1 MKFLPRTENQRECT
15 MSMPSLPV
23 SHGAEWTGGDP
34 DGEGR
39 VVSLPTGMSNYY
51 FGTEA
56 ECSYIYFFF
65 AIWG

>member
-1 MKFLPRTENQRECT
+1 

-23 SHGAEWTGGDP
+23 SHGGEWTGGDP

-39 VVSLPTGMSNYY
+39 VVSLPTTLPTGMSNYY

-56 ECSYIYFFF
+56 ECSYIFFF

>member
-1 MKFLPRTENQRECT
+1 

-23 SHGAEWTGGDP
+23 SHGGEWTGGDL

-56 ECSYIYFFF
+56 ECSYIFFF

>member
-1 MKFLPRTENQRECT
+1 

-23 SHGAEWTGGDP
+23 YHGGEWTGGDP

-56 ECSYIYFFF
+56 ECSYIFFF
-65 AIWG
+65 CNLGLKTFS